1 MKTYHVYIETSQD
14 ALDEGGPL
22 AHLPEL
28 PGCTARGKTVE
39 ATKDAIR
46 RAAQD
51 YVAFLRTQG
60 ERDLPDEFDFDFHE
74 VKDYTLPP
82 DYEPTPPEEIA
93 RAKRWL
99 EASRR
104 VVLAEIENLPSEA
117 WDWKPAPDDW
127 SLRWI
132 TNHMGGA
139 ELYLT
144 DKLMEPDHALLDRLE
159 TTRRAASERLDALAA
174 ENMSRVTTF
183 DGEAWTP
190 SKVLRRMLEHEQ
202 EHLAQIRDLVARF
215 KSSQ

>member
-28 PGCTARGKTVE
+28 PGCTARGRTVD
-39 ATKDAIR
+39 AAKAAIR
-46 RAAQD
+46 LAAHD
-51 YVAFLRTQG
+51 YVAFLRAQG
-60 ERDLPDEFDFDFHE
+60 ESDLPHEFDLDFQE

-82 DYEPTPPEEIA
+82 DYAVLTPEEIA
-93 RAKRWL
+93 RAKCWL
-99 EASRR
+99 EASRNA
-104 VVLAEIENLPSEA
+104 VLAEIQNLPTDA
-117 WDWKPAPDDW
+117 WDWKPAPDEW

-144 DKLMEPDHALLDRLE
+144 DKLMEPDRALLDRLE
-159 TTRRAASERLDALAA
+159 TTRRAAFQRLDALAA
-174 ENMSRVTTF
+174 ENMGRVTTF

-190 SKVLRRMLEHEQ
+190 KKVLRRMLEHEQ

>member
-60 ERDLPDEFDFDFHE
+60 ERSLPDEFDFDFHE

-82 DYEPTPPEEIA
+82 DYEPTTPEEIA

-104 VVLAEIENLPSEA
+104 VVLAEIGYLPSEA
-117 WDWKPAPDDW
+117 WDWKPAPDEW
-127 SLRWI
+127 SLRSI

-144 DKLMEPDHALLDRLE
+144 DKLMEPDRALPDRLE
-159 TTRRAASERLDALAA
+159 TTRRAAFERLDALTA

-190 SKVLRRMLEHEQ
+190 KKVLRRMLEHEQ